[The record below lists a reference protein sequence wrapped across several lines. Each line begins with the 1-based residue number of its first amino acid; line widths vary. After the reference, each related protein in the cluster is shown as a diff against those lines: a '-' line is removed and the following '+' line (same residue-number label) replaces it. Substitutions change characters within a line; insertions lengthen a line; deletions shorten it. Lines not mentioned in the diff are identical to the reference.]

1 MQRLLL
7 LLALGLVPVTPA
19 IATESMP
26 LPVVEHEDEGDAGSE
41 VPTTDALPLEELR
54 LFAQVLEH
62 IRDAYVEPVSDRDLL
77 DAAVHGLLFRLD
89 PHSSYLEPEDFS
101 DLRESTSGEFGG
113 LGIEVGLDEGFLK
126 VVSPI
131 DDTPASR
138 AGMQPRDLIIK
149 IDGQGV
155 KGLSLSQAVER
166 MRGKIGTKVILTVV
180 REGQD
185 KPFDV
190 TLTREK
196 IRMASVRSRELE
208 PGYGYLRI
216 TQFQTHTGN
225 DAGKQLKT
233 LLDGKTPLQG
243 LVLDLRN
250 NPGGVL
256 NGAQQ
261 VADLF
266 LDNGNIVYTEGR
278 DARAQQRLDATPG
291 DMLDGLPLVVLVNG
305 GTASAA
311 EIVAGALQDHRR
323 AVVIGTQTFGKGSVQ
338 TVLPLQ
344 HDRAL
349 KLTTA
354 RYYTPAGRS
363 IQAEGIVP
371 DIRVEN
377 AKLTARDERGM
388 READLPGHLA
398 NGNGKAAGGK
408 PAEEAKPAPLA
419 DEDYPLYEALNIL
432 RGIAIYRAP
441 APLP

>member
-7 LLALGLVPVTPA
+7 VLALGLMPSMPA

-26 LPVVEHEDEGDAGSE
+26 LPSAEHESENDDGNE

-77 DAAVHGLLFRLD
+77 DAAIHGLLFRLD

-149 IDGQGV
+149 IDGQSV
-155 KGLSLSQAVER
+155 KGLSLTQAVER
-166 MRGKIGTKVILTVV
+166 MRGKIGTKVTLTVV

-185 KPFDV
+185 KPFEL

-216 TQFQTHTGN
+216 TQFQTHTGS

-233 LLDGKTPLQG
+233 LLDGKTALQG

-266 LDNGNIVYTEGR
+266 LDGGNIVYTEGR

-291 DMLDGLPLVVLVNG
+291 DLLDGLPLVVLVNG

-323 AVVIGTQTFGKGSVQ
+323 AVLVGTRTFGKGSVQ

-344 HDRAL
+344 RDRAL

-371 DIRVEN
+371 DVRVEN
-377 AKLTARDERGM
+377 AKLTARDERGT

-398 NGNGKAAGGK
+398 NGGSKSAGK
-408 PAEEAKPAPLA
+408 PAEETKPASLA

-432 RGIAIYRAP
+432 RGIALSRAP
-441 APLP
+441 ATLP